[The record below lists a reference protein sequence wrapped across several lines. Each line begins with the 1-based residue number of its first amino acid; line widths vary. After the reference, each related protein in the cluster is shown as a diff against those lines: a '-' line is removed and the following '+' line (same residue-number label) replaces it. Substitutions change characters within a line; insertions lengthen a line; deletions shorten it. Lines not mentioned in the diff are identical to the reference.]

1 MAVVIGHDVF
11 MEDTIRRNILHSA
24 GKLIW
29 VAAGFGAVLSAQ
41 QRGEPG
47 PVLFAERCAVCHGAL
62 GDGGS
67 APDLSNRQWQ
77 ASKTDEE
84 LERVIQDGVRG
95 SAMPAFADR
104 LNADARR
111 ALVRHIRSL
120 SSGPIERGTAVK
132 TPNIDVSANRLLGAE
147 RDAASWLMY
156 GHDYSNHAFSPLAHI
171 NRNNVKNLAPVW
183 SFQTGTPDGLVATPL
198 FVDGVIFLTTS
209 WNQVFAIDARTGA
222 ELWRYK
228 RRLPEKLNFCCGPAN
243 RGVSILNSML
253 YMTTL
258 DAHLVALE
266 ARTGRVRWD
275 IELGRVE
282 DNLNAKQPPLII
294 GNKLIVGIAGGD
306 SPSRGFL
313 DAYDASTG
321 KRLWRFQTIPA
332 PGENGAETWSADS
345 ARIGGGATWL
355 NGAYDPEWNLVYWGV
370 GNPYPDYDDDARKG
384 DNLYSDSVVALDA
397 DTGKLKWHFQYTPH
411 DLWDWDGVNEPVLA
425 DIEWQ
430 GHTVKALLHADRNGH
445 FYALDRTNGK
455 FLYAK
460 PFVRVTWAKGFD
472 ATGRPNVDVAAVP
485 SYEGV
490 TVCPGAAG
498 GKEWMPMSYSPATKL
513 IYLPAIENC
522 AKYYNYGMK
531 ARSANLPPGPS
542 GFQYLPGAA
551 YGKVMAI
558 QPNTGEVAW
567 EVKTRSPMGAG
578 MLATA
583 GGLVFTGDAEGNFAA
598 YDAENGGLLWSYQRG
613 SGIRA
618 EPITYRLDG
627 RQYIAIPSGMGGA
640 VGGYTGAGA
649 PWLKNYRS
657 GDTLY
662 VFALFEPGA
671 SNAFHG
677 GAR

>member
-1 MAVVIGHDVF
+1 MQHTIVPRKARNLIWLATGIAAVV
-11 MEDTIRRNILHSA
+11 
-24 GKLIW
+24 
-29 VAAGFGAVLSAQ
+29 SAQ
-41 QRGEPG
+41 QRGDPG
-47 PVLFAERCAVCHGAL
+47 QTLFADNCAVCHGAL
-62 GDGGS
+62 GDGGW
-67 APDLSNRQWQ
+67 APDLTNRQWQ
-77 ASKTDEE
+77 AGETDEQ
-84 LERVIQDGVRG
+84 LERIIRDGVRA
-95 SAMPAFADR
+95 SAMPAFAGV
-104 LNADARR
+104 LSAESRR
-111 ALVRHIRSL
+111 TLVRHIRSL
-120 SSGPIERGTAVK
+120 AAGAVDSAATARAPEIAVGA
-132 TPNIDVSANRLLGAE
+132 DRLLAAE
-147 RDAASWLMY
+147 RDESNWLMY
-156 GHDYSNHAFSPLAHI
+156 GHDYSNHAFSPLAQI
-171 NRNNVKNLAPVW
+171 NRNNVKNLVPVW

-209 WNQVFAIDARTGA
+209 WNQVFAIDARSGA

-228 RRLPEKLNFCCGPAN
+228 RRLPEKLSFCCGPAN
-243 RGVSILNSML
+243 RGVSILNGML

-266 ARTGRVRWD
+266 ARSGRVRWD
-275 IELGRVE
+275 IELGKVA
-282 DNLNAKQPPLII
+282 DNLNAKQPPLIA

-313 DAYDASTG
+313 DAYDAASG
-321 KRLWRFQTIPA
+321 KRLWRFETIPPA
-332 PGENGAETWSADS
+332 GTSGSETWSGDS

-355 NGAYDPEWNLVYWGV
+355 NGAYDPELNLVYWGV

-384 DNLYSDSVVALDA
+384 DNLYTDSVIALDA
-397 DTGKLKWHFQYTPH
+397 DTGKRKWHFQYTPH
-411 DLWDWDGVNEPVLA
+411 DLWDWDGVNEPLLA

-430 GHTVKALLHADRNGH
+430 GRSVKALLHADRNGH
-445 FYALDRTNGK
+445 FYALDRTNGS

-460 PFVRVTWAKGFD
+460 PFVRVTWTKGFD
-472 ATGRPNVDVAAVP
+472 ANGRPRVDPAAIP

-522 AKYYNYGMK
+522 AKYYNYGVK
-531 ARSANLPPGPS
+531 ARSANLPPAPS

-567 EVKTRSPMGAG
+567 EVKTRSPMGGG

-583 GGLVFTGDAEGNFAA
+583 GGLVFTGDAEGNFTA
-598 YDAENGGLLWSYQRG
+598 YDAQNGRLLWSYQTG
-613 SGIRA
+613 SGMRA

-649 PWLKNYRS
+649 PWLKNYR
-657 GDTLY
+657 GGNTFY

-671 SNAFHG
+671 STAFHA